1 MSGTDGR
8 WSAAAEPV
16 GPSRL
21 ATWHQE
27 AFAAVE
33 RWKWLHVLNDRVSA
47 VTQPLYDR
55 YRGNLAVELMH
66 GGRWA
71 GHSVHAA
78 LSDLPIGL
86 WAGALVLD
94 TVGKDRSDD
103 GSRMD
108 PAATLSAAGLV
119 AAVATA
125 ATGVTDWNVSD
136 GEDRRV
142 GLFHGLLNLA
152 GTTLQAASLAAR
164 LGGHTPSA
172 RVLAATSMT
181 VTAAAGFVGGHLVQ
195 GRAVMVNRVA
205 TTTGPTRW
213 VQAVAETDLAD
224 GASTGVVVEGR
235 QILLHRDGEHV
246 HALDDLCSHAGG
258 LLSRGEITGCVVE
271 CPLHGSLFDL
281 RDGHIVRGPAHH
293 PQPVLPTRVR
303 KGWIEVRGS
312 QPRPRGART

>member
-1 MSGTDGR
+1 MRIDRQPMLGGPEHPTRQPALSRRTMRRSARGRGGTVPGFDAAARSRSLPMSGTDGR
-8 WSAAAEPV
+8 WSAAAAPV

-103 GSRMD
+103 GSRRD

-172 RVLAATSMT
+172 RVLAATSIDRHRGCG
-181 VTAAAGFVGGHLVQ
+181 VRRRASRAGQGGHGQPGGDDDRPHPVGPGG
-195 GRAVMVNRVA
+195 GRDRPGGRCVDRRGGRGQADPAAPRRRARARV
-205 TTTGPTRW
+205 
-213 VQAVAETDLAD
+213 
-224 GASTGVVVEGR
+224 GR
-235 QILLHRDGEHV
+235 
-246 HALDDLCSHAGG
+246 
-258 LLSRGEITGCVVE
+258 
-271 CPLHGSLFDL
+271 SL
-281 RDGHIVRGPAHH
+281 
-293 PQPVLPTRVR
+293 
-303 KGWIEVRGS
+303 
-312 QPRPRGART
+312 QPRRGC